1 MEDSPENGEEEGDGD
16 DGIPLPPGEAAVL
29 KAEPKIYQQEEEK
42 KRLVDETKLKVPTSW
57 FTFTQFDNYMRL
69 YIMDSGGENSIWFF
83 YLYSTG
89 KPIVE

>member
-42 KRLVDETKLKVPTSW
+42 KRLVDETKLKVPHGLHWHNLTIIC
-57 FTFTQFDNYMRL
+57 DC
-69 YIMDSGGENSIWFF
+69 I
-83 YLYSTG
+83 
-89 KPIVE
+89 